1 MTIVWSALAKKYY
14 ILIIDQLFEKWN
26 IDIVEEFEEGT
37 IKLIDRIEK
46 HNHICPKSKIV
57 NLHKCVIN
65 KNISLIYRV
74 QNETIEIITFVFNE
88 SEHLY

>member
-26 IDIVEEFEEGT
+26 IDIVEKFERET
-37 IKLIDRIEK
+37 IELIDRIEN
-46 HNHICPKSKIV
+46 HNHMCPKSKIV

-65 KNISLIYRV
+65 KNISLNPLGAI
-74 QNETIEIITFVFNE
+74 
-88 SEHLY
+88 SL